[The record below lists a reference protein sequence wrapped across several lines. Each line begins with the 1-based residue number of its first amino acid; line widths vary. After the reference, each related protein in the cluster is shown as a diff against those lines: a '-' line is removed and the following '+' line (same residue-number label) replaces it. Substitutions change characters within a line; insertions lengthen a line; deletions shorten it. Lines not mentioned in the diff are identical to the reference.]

1 MLMGFRIGVG
11 YLGSPSLETSTA
23 NKEVIPNSPVGWTGR
38 YNLYKFSFDN
48 AEQACSVKINGGSP
62 IYLKAGQGFEI
73 QKEDAPIWSFVI
85 VEAGV
90 SYNWIG
96 AY

>member
-1 MLMGFRIGVG
+1 MSGFRIGQG
-11 YLGSPSLETSTA
+11 YIGTDSLKTSTA
-23 NKEVIPNSPVGWTGR
+23 NQECIPSVPVNWTGR

-48 AEQACSVKINGGSP
+48 ADQSCSVKINGGSP

-85 VEAGV
+85 VEAGI

>member
-1 MLMGFRIGVG
+1 MSFRIGQG
-11 YLGSPSLETSTA
+11 YIGSDSLKTSVA
-23 NKEVIPNSPVGWTGR
+23 GAEIIPNVPSNWTGK

-48 AEQACSVKINGGSP
+48 AEQPCSVKINGGNQ

-85 VEAGV
+85 VEAGIK
-90 SYNWIG
+90 YNFIG
-96 AY
+96 AF